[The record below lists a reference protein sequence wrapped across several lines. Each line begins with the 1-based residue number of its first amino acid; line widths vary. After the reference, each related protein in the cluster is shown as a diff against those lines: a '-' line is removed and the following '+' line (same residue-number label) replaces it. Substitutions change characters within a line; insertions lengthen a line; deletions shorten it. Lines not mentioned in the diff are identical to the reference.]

1 MPPRNEGRN
10 LSRRERQIMDVVYA
24 AGEATAA
31 EVVEALP
38 DNLSNSTVRTLLRIL
53 VEKGHLKQEFDGPR
67 YVYRPKRSRS
77 KAALGEL
84 KRIVETFFDGSVEQ
98 AIAGLLQSPDLE
110 LNEDE
115 LDRLGRM
122 IEEVRKE
129 GR

>member
-1 MPPRNEGRN
+1 MPRNDEHG
-10 LSRRERQIMDVVYA
+10 LSRRERQIMDVIFA
-24 AGEATAA
+24 AGKATAA
-31 EVVEALP
+31 EVVEELP

-53 VEKGHLKQEFDGPR
+53 VAKGHLKQKPDGPR
-67 YVYRPKRSRS
+67 YVYRPKRSRPEVAQS
-77 KAALGEL
+77 EL

-98 AIAGLLQSPDLE
+98 AVAGLLQSADLA

-122 IEEVRKE
+122 IESARKE